1 MVAVGYAV
9 MPVIPAFEGLT
20 REINK
25 HIADPLAKA
34 SKKAGEG
41 IEKGVGSGVE
51 AAADKVEK
59 AQYRVKKA
67 TNELADAES
76 KRSAEVLK
84 SEAAAKQL
92 EAAESKL
99 TSMKESGAAS
109 AEQLAKAEADVLNK
123 RARVESAAQN
133 VEKAERGVEKAMT
146 ESARASESLKNAQ
159 NELDSA
165 TDGSAEATKKFGDAA
180 SDADKKSGGLELSMQ
195 KIAVAGAAV
204 AGAVA
209 GATKAAYDIGATFDD
224 AYDTIRIGTG
234 ASGEAFEELQQSMRN
249 VAENSIGV
257 GGDLGEIG
265 TTLADLNTRLGVTG
279 EPLEKLTAQFQQLK
293 GMGMEVDINAVT
305 GAFQQFGVEVDQMPG
320 MMDTLFQISQATG
333 REMNDLVGNLSKSG
347 PALQQFGFG
356 LEESAGLLGALD
368 KAGLDSEK
376 TLGSMTKALGE
387 FAKEGKNPQEA
398 LWGTIE
404 KIDEL
409 TRTGNSM
416 EAIDLANK
424 IFGAKGG
431 AGFVA
436 AVESGQFAYE
446 DFMDS
451 IGASAD
457 TIDGLANETADFAER
472 WDQVKLQVM
481 LALEPIATAVFN
493 AMVPALEKAQAMT
506 GGVTEALKGFA
517 DWVQKSRSWLEPL
530 GVALGVLA
538 AGMAAL
544 ALQTKILAAGGF
556 VKFIVET
563 TKATKIWTLATQA
576 QETIQKILNATI
588 KANPMGALVAAIT
601 AVVAALTYFFTQT
614 EKGRELWASFTEAL
628 AAGWQRVEEFLVAGF
643 EVVRGAFA
651 VVGEAIG
658 AIWGGMVSA
667 FQSGWAVVKAVFDA
681 FVEAGTWLV
690 QVVSTVVFTP
700 MILAWEAMSWAVQA
714 AWENIIKPTFDAIA
728 AGATWLW
735 ENGVQPV
742 LELIRAGWEALGE
755 GLRWVYDSLILP
767 VWDLFTAGLSAV
779 WEGAQV
785 GFDLIQMGWQALGDG
800 LMWVYDHTIG
810 PVWDAFGA
818 GLSWLHDN
826 VVEPVTSWIGDK
838 WRAMGDGLSA
848 VKDFIVDGVFGGFK
862 SALDT
867 LQGWFQSAVDGIKGI
882 WDGIKRVTAA
892 PVRFVVETVYNNGI
906 RRAWNL
912 VARFTGLG
920 ELEPAQLGDLGGYA
934 RGGVLPGWTPGR
946 DVYRFIDPVRGAQID
961 LGGGEAV
968 MVPEFTRAVGGERG
982 IEALNRA
989 ARSGALSVQRF
1000 ADGGVVDGENKK
1012 GSRIGGL
1019 VQKLWN
1025 GVMNFLPS
1033 WDGPGL
1039 IGQLPGAMLK
1049 HMADAAW
1056 SAVKNAVSAVVGFF
1070 TGGDDEEQGFASGGV
1085 LPGWSPGRDIHHFTS
1100 PTAGRLAL
1108 SGGESIMVPEWTRD
1122 VGGPAAVERMNR
1134 AARAG
1139 RSSTVTA
1146 GARAFADGGTYWA
1159 PAGDYPRDAL
1169 VGALDEINRSVI
1181 AAGTAEDVGAQFDDA
1196 LAPIAAELA
1205 VIADAS
1211 TLEGIAFRAVSS
1223 QLGEI
1228 AGMVGLNTTSTVV
1241 KSLIDAED
1249 AMLQHREAQLGRVS
1263 DIARREEELAQMHQ
1277 QLGELMS
1284 GPVGLSDQDLNKLR
1298 DAEAAVDAAYAHVYG
1313 SYEEAAEKIGAAEEQ
1328 LERTRSDLD
1337 AKLMQEEQK
1346 RADEIVK
1353 LQDQISKSEADLVK
1367 ARKESARNLD
1377 MLIYDLAPGIHES
1390 FLGLSGM
1397 LEADMPELA
1406 GAFAELAMLTGP
1418 AGVSVGMAV
1427 QGIKTGINLVKTIGT
1442 AIGDFL
1448 ERIHNAD
1455 AQMYQSM
1462 VQAIGIQH
1470 EWAKMVDD
1478 QAAAV
1483 VSLRVAWVEA
1493 QVALRDASWKTRM
1506 AQADV
1511 VRAQLQG
1518 VKTVAE
1524 VEAKLEA
1531 ERIRVAK
1538 IARLQFDDMSLAY
1551 DRYRWMEHRSMEDRL
1566 DLYAQ
1571 VTPEIL
1577 ALESEVNAA
1586 KLNALAAQK
1595 QASLDALAASYEQQ
1609 KAAMAL
1615 QQTQANLALQTQQLA
1630 LMQREF
1636 FGMDQAESLKA
1647 MNTMQLRQELA
1658 ELQAQIG
1665 KNSWRIS
1672 YAATGAKAADR
1683 KREEELRRQ
1692 IAEREGT
1699 GNVRVAKTSGMAFF
1713 GYAASAQNAAKN
1725 AGYGRAEAAMFKAQ
1739 EEQALL
1745 NIKQQ
1750 EQQLRQQ
1757 IEQSKLFEQYQQQ
1770 VGSLTAEIESLKTG
1784 ASAAQYTAD
1793 YFREENPAVKAA
1805 NLALAQFEADRSQ
1818 QYGQVARGERTVV
1831 DITVPEQDL
1840 YTREQ
1845 MNAVLSA
1852 VQEIPDLEAR
1862 VRRIETPAKPGANA
1876 AMNSMLRY

>member
-99 TSMKESGAAS
+99 ASMKESGAAS

-159 NELDSA
+159 NELESA

-249 VAENSIGV
+249 VAESSIGV

-279 EPLEKLTAQFQQLK
+279 EPLEKLTTQFQQLK
-293 GMGMEVDINAVT
+293 GMGMETDINAVT
-305 GAFQQFGVEVDQMPG
+305 GAFQQYGIEVEAMPD
-320 MMDTLFQISQATG
+320 MMDKLFQISQATG
-333 REMNDLVGNLSKSG
+333 RGMNELVDSLSKSG

-356 LEESAGLLGALD
+356 LEESAGLLGAMD
-368 KAGLDSEK
+368 KAGLDADK
-376 TLGSMTKALGE
+376 TMMSMTRALGE
-387 FAKEGKNPQEA
+387 FAKEGKEPQEA

-409 TRTGNSM
+409 TRAGNSM

-457 TIDGLANETADFAER
+457 TINGLAEETADFAEK
-472 WDQVKLQVM
+472 WDQVKLQAL
-481 LALEPIATAVFN
+481 LAIEPIATAVFN
-493 AMVPALEKAQAMT
+493 AMVPALEKGQVVIEK
-506 GGVTEALKGFA
+506 VTNGLISFA
-517 DWVQKSRSWLEPL
+517 EWVQKSRDWLEPL
-530 GVALGVLA
+530 GVALTVLTG
-538 AGMAAL
+538 GMAAL
-544 ALQTKILAAGGF
+544 ALQTKILEAGGF
-556 VKFIVET
+556 LKWIVET
-563 TKATKIWTLATQA
+563 TKATKLWTLATQA
-576 QETIQKILNATI
+576 QETIQKILNATMR
-588 KANPMGALVAAIT
+588 ANPMGALVTAIM

-614 EKGRELWASFTEAL
+614 EKGREIWAAFSAGIQ
-628 AAGWQRVEEFLVAGF
+628 AGW
-643 EVVRGAFA
+643 
-651 VVGEAIG
+651 
-658 AIWGGMVSA
+658 
-667 FQSGWAVVKAVFDA
+667 
-681 FVEAGTWLV
+681 
-690 QVVSTVVFTP
+690 
-700 MILAWEAMSWAVQA
+700 
-714 AWENIIKPTFDAIA
+714 ENVIKPTFDALA
-728 AGATWLW
+728 AAATALW
-735 ENGVQPV
+735 ENGLQPV
-742 LELIRAGWEALGE
+742 FEFIQTGWQALGD
-755 GLRWVYDSLILP
+755 GMTWVYDNAIRP
-767 VWDLFTAGLSAV
+767 VWDLFTTGLTV
-779 WEGAQV
+779 LWEGAQV
-785 GFDLIQMGWQALGDG
+785 AFDLIKMGWQALGDG
-800 LMWVYDHTIG
+800 LMWVYDNTIG
-810 PVWDAFGA
+810 PVWEAFGA
-818 GLSWLHDN
+818 GLTWLHDN
-826 VVEPVTSWIGDK
+826 VVDPVTGWITDK
-838 WRAMGDGLSA
+838 WSAMGDGLDR
-848 VKDFIVDGVFGGFK
+848 VKGFIVDTVFGGIQRG
-862 SALDT
+862 LET
-867 LQGWFQSAVDGIKGI
+867 LQGWFQSAVDGIASI
-882 WDGIKRVTAA
+882 WDGIKRVTAR

-906 RRAWNL
+906 RRAWNA
-912 VARFTGLG
+912 VARFTGLS
-920 ELEPAQLGDLGGYA
+920 ELEPAPVGDLGAYA
-934 RGGVLPGWTPGR
+934 RGGVLPGYTPGR
-946 DVYRFIDPVRGAQID
+946 DVYRFIDPVRGAQIH

-968 MVPEFTRAVGGERG
+968 MVPEFTRAVGGERA
-982 IEALNRA
+982 INALNAA
-989 ARSGALSVQRF
+989 ARSGALTMQRF
-1000 ADGGVVDGENKK
+1000 ADGGVVEGDNDGKK
-1012 GSRIGGL
+1012 RGSRIAGMVSG
-1019 VQKLWN
+1019 LWN
-1025 GVMNFLPS
+1025 GIMKVLPS
-1033 WDGPGL
+1033 WSGPGL

-1056 SAVKNAVSAVVGFF
+1056 EAVKNAVASVVEFF
-1070 TGGDDEEQGFASGGV
+1070 TGGDDQEEQGFARGGV
-1085 LPGWSPGRDIHHFTS
+1085 LPGWSPGKDIHHFTS
-1100 PTAGRLAL
+1100 PTGGRLAL

-1139 RSSTVTA
+1139 RSSTFSG
-1146 GARAFADGGTYWA
+1146 GARAFADGGTFWA
-1159 PAGDYPRDAL
+1159 PIGERQLNAFVDG
-1169 VGALDEINRSVI
+1169 VEALDKIQQTLDSNGEIDQAMLEQLEPMRR
-1181 AAGTAEDVGAQFDDA
+1181 
-1196 LAPIAAELA
+1196 ELA
-1205 VIADAS
+1205 IIADPT
-1211 TLEGIAFRAVSS
+1211 TLEGIAARAFGS
-1223 QLGEI
+1223 QVGEI
-1228 AGMVGLNTTSTVV
+1228 TGLLGMSTTSTVI
-1241 KSLIDAED
+1241 KALIDAEQS
-1249 AMLQHREAQLGRVS
+1249 LLESREAQTSRIN
-1263 DIARREEELAQMHQ
+1263 DIAKREAE
-1277 QLGELMS
+1277 LGELYNRLGELEGGVV
-1284 GPVGLSDQDLNKLR
+1284 GPSDKDLDKIN
-1298 DAEAAVDAAYAHVYG
+1298 DAQRAVDKAYEHVYK
-1313 SYEEAAEKIGAAEEQ
+1313 SHEEAAEKIGDAEEK
-1328 LERTRSDLD
+1328 LSRARRDLD
-1337 AKLMQEEQK
+1337 EKLAQEEEK
-1346 RADEIVK
+1346 RLAEIEK
-1353 LQDQISKSEADLVK
+1353 THEQIAKSEADLVK

-1377 MLIYDLAPGIHES
+1377 MLIYDVFP
-1390 FLGLSGM
+1390 GLSGY
-1397 LEADMPELA
+1397 LEDLSVGMQMTMPDLQAEYAAMGMESFAQTLPGLADAFGQLA
-1406 GAFAELAMLTGP
+1406 VLTGP
-1418 AGVSVGMAV
+1418 AGISVGTAV
-1427 QGIKTGINLVKTIGT
+1427 QGLKTAITLVKTIGT

-1448 ERIHNAD
+1448 ERIYASR

-1462 VQAIGIQH
+1462 VQALSIQH

-1478 QAAAV
+1478 QASTV

-1493 QVALRDASWKTRM
+1493 QVALRDATWKTSL

-1518 VKTVAE
+1518 VKSIAE
-1524 VEAKLEA
+1524 AEAKLEA
-1531 ERIRVAK
+1531 ERKRVAK
-1538 IARLQFDDMSLAY
+1538 AALLHFDDMSLEY
-1551 DRYRWMEHRSMEDRL
+1551 DRYRWMEYQSMEDRL

-1577 ALESEVNAA
+1577 ALEAEVNVA

-1595 QASLDALAASYEQQ
+1595 QASLDALSASYEQQ

-1615 QQTQANLALQTQQLA
+1615 MQTQQNLALQTQQLA
-1630 LMQREF
+1630 LMQKEF
-1636 FGMDQAESLKA
+1636 FGMGQAESLKA
-1647 MNTMQLRQELA
+1647 MNTMKLRQELS
-1658 ELQAQIG
+1658 EVQAQIG

-1672 YAATGAKAADR
+1672 YAATGAKAVDKAR
-1683 KREEELRRQ
+1683 AAELRRQ

-1699 GNVRVAKTSGMAFF
+1699 SNVNVPKTSSMAFF
-1713 GYAASAQNAAKN
+1713 GYTSSAQNAAKN

-1750 EQQLRQQ
+1750 EQALRQQ
-1757 IEQSKLFEQYQQQ
+1757 IEQSQLFEQHQKQ
-1770 VGSLTAEIESLKTG
+1770 VAALTAEIESLKTG
-1784 ASAAQYTAD
+1784 AASAQYTAD

-1805 NLALAQFEADRSQ
+1805 NLALARFEADRSR
-1818 QYGQVARGERTVV
+1818 QYGQVARGQRTVV
-1831 DITVPEQDL
+1831 DITVPEQDV

-1862 VRRIETPAKPGANA
+1862 VRRMETPAKPGANA